1 MTLQSQTEQRIM
13 LGQQI
18 DDSVD
23 SVATALS
30 KGDYHEVF
38 RSPAARAVF
47 GSDHE
52 SASSLAAIV
61 EGPTPF
67 DNEFGASDIRGY
79 ITALAQKYVSENG
92 PKAWQQITWIAAAC
106 LNAFQQTNWTGPELD
121 LDPVSLFPGDIG
133 SRLVESF
140 IATQIIE
147 LPEDADKHEIGRRE
161 HMGGRVYLG
170 AKLSEARKKFD
181 CDVLR
186 LLERDGEEA
195 YTLTP
200 RPLFLYLAY
209 LLLIEVPKDCLE
221 ARDAA
226 APTAHWWAARVLR
239 VQQTLLEY
247 PSQTLLNEILEHY
260 AAAARSLP
268 DSPVHEKYTKVL
280 ATEDTRRSMDMFMN
294 MDEDPLAAVREREA
308 EKKEPVTKSEQLG
321 ADSKAWDG
329 TDDSVREIWARYLLE
344 IAVTFAQHK
353 MAAESR
359 EHLAQA
365 QAASGLQWHMTG
377 VKGKR
382 TKFQTFEVTQLVVDA
397 ASRKPAGKNDAG
409 GEDSELVPEAMALN
423 DDTLLE
429 NIALTGEAPEA
440 APLAVIDRCILLAL
454 CQNVENENP
463 ANGLTSEQMR
473 PFVTRVLDRASN
485 WTVYTTG
492 LLQRSRLEAAKTRT
506 AERSVLQL
514 QALVDQI
521 ARPQPGELEAGA
533 AERLAYLPALVLPS
547 QWDLEAE
554 LARRFVSLGV
564 VRSALDIFERLQ
576 QWDDV
581 IAAFVLLGQEEVA
594 ERIVREKLEET
605 PDRPKLW
612 CVLGDL
618 KNDPEHWRHAWEVSG
633 QRYARAMRSLGAH
646 HYAQHEYEQ
655 ASECYRLALALNPLF
670 EKSWYILGC
679 ASLQTRDWTQAVTA
693 FQRVVSLD
701 HERGDGWN
709 NLASACLQ
717 LGDSHRERAW
727 YALREAARCMFDSWK
742 VWENF
747 MRVSVAMRQYASA
760 IHAMSRIVALRAE
773 VDGAACVDLEILR
786 NIIGAL
792 TRGGLVEGLSPAE
805 AQRKEQQYTRYIEHL
820 LVDQIETRITRSAPL
835 WRAMAEFW
843 FWRKDFS
850 HCLDCHV
857 KAHRSLAQM
866 AELSYEPKVF
876 SEAVDSA
883 IELVSAYEN
892 LGDRMQTVRQTSA
905 DEEAA
910 EGEEQRK
917 AAAVEQPV
925 CADWRHQAKMALRSL
940 LGKGKESFEG
950 TEDYNRLVEALAELR
965 QA

>member
-1 MTLQSQTEQRIM
+1 MTLQSLTEQRIM

-18 DDSVD
+18 DDSSD
-23 SVATALS
+23 SVAAALS
-30 KGDYHEVF
+30 KGDYQEVL

-52 SASSLAAIV
+52 SAGSLAGIV
-61 EGPTPF
+61 QGPTPF
-67 DNEFGASDIRGY
+67 DSEFAAADISGY
-79 ITALAQKYVSENG
+79 VTSLATRYVAENG
-92 PKAWQQITWIAAAC
+92 PEAWQQITWVAAAC

-121 LDPVSLFPGDIG
+121 LDPVALFPGDLG
-133 SRLVESF
+133 TRLVESF

-147 LPEDADKHEIGRRE
+147 LPEDADRHEIGRRE

-170 AKLSEARKKFD
+170 AKLSDQRRRFD
-181 CDVLR
+181 ADVLR

-200 RPLFLYLAY
+200 RPLFLHLAR
-209 LLLIEVPKDCLE
+209 LLLVEVP
-221 ARDAA
+221 RDRLDERDQA
-226 APTAHWWAARVLR
+226 APTAQWWAARVLR

-247 PSQTLLNEILEHY
+247 PAQTLLTEVLGHY

-268 DSPVHEKYTKVL
+268 GSPVQAKYAAGL
-280 ATEDTRRSMDMFMN
+280 AAADAGSAMDAGL
-294 MDEDPLAAVREREA
+294 DEDPLAMVRDRAAAA
-308 EKKEPVTKSEQLG
+308 EKAPVTQSDQLG
-321 ADSKAWDG
+321 ADARAWDG
-329 TDDSVREIWARYLLE
+329 LDDSAREVWARYLLE
-344 IAVTFAQHK
+344 IAVTFAQHR
-353 MAAESR
+353 MAGETR
-359 EHLAQA
+359 EHLALA
-365 QAASGLQWHMTG
+365 QAASGLQWRMTG
-377 VKGKR
+377 VKGRR
-382 TKFQTFEVTQLVVDA
+382 TRFQTFDVTQLVVDA
-397 ASRKPAGKNDAG
+397 ASRRALG
-409 GEDSELVPEAMALN
+409 GSESELVPESMALN

-429 NIALTGEAPEA
+429 HIALTGEAPAA
-440 APLAVIDRCILLAL
+440 APLTAIDRCILLAL

-463 ANGLTSEQMR
+463 AHGLTSEQMR
-473 PFVTRVLDRASN
+473 PFVARVLDRASN

-533 AERLAYLPALVLPS
+533 AERLAYLPVVVLPS

-564 VRSALDIFERLQ
+564 IRSALDIFERLQ

-594 ERIVREKLEET
+594 ERIVRAKLEET

-618 KNDPEHWRHAWEVSG
+618 KSEPAHWRHAWAVSG
-633 QRYARAMRSLGAH
+633 ERYARAMRSLGAH
-646 HYAQHEYEQ
+646 HYAKQEYPLS
-655 ASECYRLALALNPLF
+655 AECYRRALALNPLF

-679 ASLQTRDWTQAVTA
+679 TSLQTQDWASAATA

-701 HERGDGWN
+701 HERGDAWN

-717 LGDSHRERAW
+717 LNDDKHRERAW

-747 MRVSVAMRQYASA
+747 MRVSLGLKQYASA
-760 IHAMSRIVALRAE
+760 IHAMGRIVTLRAE
-773 VDGAACVDLEILR
+773 LDGARCVDLEALR
-786 NIIGAL
+786 SIISAL
-792 TRGGLVEGLSPAE
+792 TRGGLVEGLAPAD
-805 AQRKEQQYTRYIEHL
+805 AQRREQQYARYVEHL
-820 LVDQIETRITRSAPL
+820 LVEQIEARITRSAPL
-835 WRAMAEFW
+835 WRTMAEFW
-843 FWRKDFS
+843 SWRSDFA

-857 KAHRSLAQM
+857 KAHRSLAQV
-866 AELSYEPKVF
+866 AELAYEKELF
-876 SEAVDSA
+876 HEAVDSA

-892 LGDRMQTVRQTSA
+892 LGDRVQTVKLSSDDGEQ
-905 DEEAA
+905 
-910 EGEEQRK
+910 EGERK

-940 LGKGKESFEG
+940 MGKGKESFEG
-950 TEDYNRLVEALAELR
+950 SEDYARLTEALAELR